1 MSRLVNEWTNKN
13 TADGLERPYNR
24 GWADN
29 RYLNNPAV
37 WEHIMEGYLGGM
49 ATMFNQTKKTL
60 MMPFN
65 EDLREVRNVPIA
77 SRFIK
82 DAGKEGRSYAA
93 RNEYY
98 DAKNIMDSWKN
109 EMSKAKKEVL
119 DESLTDEQRLKA
131 AKLRSS
137 LEQQYMEAAERWK
150 VLDRQRKALEE
161 VYKSDQSEE
170 NRQALDDVMMQMA
183 TLVEAYRD

>member
-1 MSRLVNEWTNKN
+1 
-13 TADGLERPYNR
+13 
-24 GWADN
+24 
-29 RYLNNPAV
+29 
-37 WEHIMEGYLGGM
+37 
-49 ATMFNQTKKTL
+49 MFNQTKKTL

-82 DAGKEGRSYAA
+82 DAGKEGRSYAS

-119 DESLTDEQRLKA
+119 DESLTDDQRIKA
-131 AKLRSS
+131 AKLRGS

-161 VYKSDQSEE
+161 VYRNDQSED